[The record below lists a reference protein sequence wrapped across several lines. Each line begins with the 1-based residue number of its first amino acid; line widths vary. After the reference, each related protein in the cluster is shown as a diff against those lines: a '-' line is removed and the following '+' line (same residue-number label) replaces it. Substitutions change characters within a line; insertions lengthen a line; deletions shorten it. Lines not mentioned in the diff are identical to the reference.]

1 MGCYRDGVA
10 KAFGAP
16 DHRPNESAS
25 EKQAARLARPHDLQV
40 SAGVRGTGSTI
51 SRGQCL
57 DGLRQPERRETFVP
71 GGVNEF
77 MNTKRLIKNL
87 ELKIAFHRENQND
100 PYNIGT
106 RP

>member
-1 MGCYRDGVA
+1 
-10 KAFGAP
+10 
-16 DHRPNESAS
+16 
-25 EKQAARLARPHDLQV
+25 
-40 SAGVRGTGSTI
+40 
-51 SRGQCL
+51 
-57 DGLRQPERRETFVP
+57 
-71 GGVNEF
+71 